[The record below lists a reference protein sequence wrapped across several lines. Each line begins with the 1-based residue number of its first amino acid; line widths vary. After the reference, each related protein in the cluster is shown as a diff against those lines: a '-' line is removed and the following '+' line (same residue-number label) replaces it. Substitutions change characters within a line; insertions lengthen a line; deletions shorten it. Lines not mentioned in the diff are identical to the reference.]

1 VLDNLKAIITELM
14 QTAASMEQLTS
25 TVKQSADSS
34 RTANQLAID
43 ASAVAARGGAMMTQV
58 VMTMRDISGSS
69 QKIAEI
75 IAVIDGIAFQTNILA
90 LNAAVEA
97 ARAGEEGRGFAVV
110 AGEVRTLAQRSAE
123 AAREI
128 KVLIGSSV
136 HKVDNGSTL
145 VADAGQTMNEIVTS
159 VKRVSDLIGEIS
171 AATREQSTGIDQIS
185 TAVTQLDQVTQQ
197 NAALV
202 EESAAAAG
210 SLRDQARAL
219 AQAVSVFRLADAQGG
234 ASGTGIEV
242 LKSSAVA
249 KQPRSAAQP
258 HTSERAAKS
267 PAAPRAVA
275 PVLAAAADRDWAEF

>member
-1 VLDNLKAIITELM
+1 
-14 QTAASMEQLTS
+14 
-25 TVKQSADSS
+25 
-34 RTANQLAID
+34 
-43 ASAVAARGGAMMTQV
+43 
-58 VMTMRDISGSS
+58 
-69 QKIAEI
+69 
-75 IAVIDGIAFQTNILA
+75 
-90 LNAAVEA
+90 
-97 ARAGEEGRGFAVV
+97 
-110 AGEVRTLAQRSAE
+110 
-123 AAREI
+123 
-128 KVLIGSSV
+128 VLIGSSV

-171 AATREQSTGIDQIS
+171 AATRRQSTAS
-185 TAVTQLDQVTQQ
+185 TRSAPAVTQLDQVTQQ

-219 AQAVSVFRLADAQGG
+219 AQAVSVLSAPDAQGG

-249 KQPRSAAQP
+249 KQPRIGCRQP

-275 PVLAAAADRDWAEF
+275 PVLAPPPTATGLSSDPECGRNEEADVKLDHEVDVKSRYFRDPAGQCSPLHTADRTPDSRAKPLASGSNCIGSAGEPAWSLRRGTQRAQSLVSTV